1 MRLLLSSTRLPLFI
15 LVLIVTGVLGS
26 KVDLEITSSFMRL
39 RNCTAFVSQV
49 THCTNGT
56 DDSDDDDDDDDEND
70 NSNPLG

>member
-1 MRLLLSSTRLPLFI
+1 M
-15 LVLIVTGVLGS
+15 TGVLGRN
-26 KVDLEITSSFMRL
+26 VYLEITSSFMRL

-56 DDSDDDDDDDDEND
+56 DDSDDDDDDDDDDEND

>member
-1 MRLLLSSTRLPLFI
+1 M
-15 LVLIVTGVLGS
+15 TGVLGS

-56 DDSDDDDDDDDEND
+56 DDSDDDDDEND

>member
-1 MRLLLSSTRLPLFI
+1 MRLPLFI

-26 KVDLEITSSFMRL
+26 KVDLEITFSFMRL

-49 THCTNGT
+49 THCANGT
-56 DDSDDDDDDDDEND
+56 DDNHDDDDDDDDDEND

>member
-1 MRLLLSSTRLPLFI
+1 MPLFI
-15 LVLIVTGVLGS
+15 LVLIETGVLGS

-56 DDSDDDDDDDDEND
+56 DDSDDDDDDDDDDEND

>member
-1 MRLLLSSTRLPLFI
+1 MRLLLSSPRLPLFI

-56 DDSDDDDDDDDEND
+56 DDSDDDDDDDEND

>member
-1 MRLLLSSTRLPLFI
+1 MSLFI

-49 THCTNGT
+49 THCTNET
-56 DDSDDDDDDDDEND
+56 NDSDDDDDDEND

>member
-1 MRLLLSSTRLPLFI
+1 M

-49 THCTNGT
+49 NHCANGT
-56 DDSDDDDDDDDEND
+56 DDSDDDDDDDDDEND
-70 NSNPLG
+70 HSNPLG